1 MSEGVLEQV
10 GDTRAVYE
18 QPENVFVAG
27 FIGSPSMSFATLSV
41 TRENDALVFSRG
53 GVSLTIDGARVPA
66 ERIPGEVIVGVR
78 PEHAHLWVDG
88 NSLAGPVDGRAEYVE
103 MLGREMLIGVATGS
117 DQRFSL
123 LASPDAPVKAGE
135 QVRFGLERGRLY
147 LFDATTQR
155 ALGAV

>member
-1 MSEGVLEQV
+1 
-10 GDTRAVYE
+10 
-18 QPENVFVAG
+18 
-27 FIGSPSMSFATLSV
+27 MSFATLSV
-41 TRENDALVFSRG
+41 TRKNDALMLSRG
-53 GVSLTIDGARVPA
+53 GVSLTIDGARIPA

-78 PEHAHLWVDG
+78 PEHAHLWVEG
-88 NSLAGPVDGRAEYVE
+88 NGLAGPVAGRAEYVE

-147 LFDATTQR
+147 LFDAKTQR

>member
-1 MSEGVLEQV
+1 
-10 GDTRAVYE
+10 
-18 QPENVFVAG
+18 
-27 FIGSPSMSFATLSV
+27 
-41 TRENDALVFSRG
+41 
-53 GVSLTIDGARVPA
+53 
-66 ERIPGEVIVGVR
+66 
-78 PEHAHLWVDG
+78 
-88 NSLAGPVDGRAEYVE
+88 
-103 MLGREMLIGVATGS
+103 MLGRETLIGVATGS